1 VAEELVSYI
10 DFDLYLRSTTVN
22 DAPLKR
28 EALDAAHTAT
38 WNALGRRVVPVTA
51 GAPGLT
57 ARVFR
62 PAPASRVLFL
72 DDFTELTSIVEN
84 GVTLVVNT
92 DFVLEPLN
100 SLSASGETVPYDRA
114 RRRSTNW
121 FTDDV
126 LPTVTVTARWGWVAV
141 PPQVVEMC
149 KLIGK
154 AYLEGRDFS
163 QGIVVLTE
171 TGAFGARETKL
182 VKQAIKDYR
191 SHKTWG
197 VA

>member
-1 VAEELVSYI
+1 VAEELVSYT

-38 WNALGRRVVPVTA
+38 WNALGRRVTVA
-51 GAPGLT
+51 GAAT

-62 PAPASRVLFL
+62 PACGSRVLFL
-72 DDFTELTSIVEN
+72 DDFTTLTSLVEN

-100 SLSASGETVPYDRA
+100 NLSASGETVPYDRA

-126 LPTVTVTARWGWVAV
+126 VATVTVTAAWGWAAV

-149 KLIGK
+149 KLVGK
-154 AYLEGRDFS
+154 AYIEGRDFAL
-163 QGIVVLTE
+163 GVVALTE
-171 TGAFGARETKL
+171 GGAFGARETKL
-182 VKQAIKDYR
+182 VKDAIKDYR

>member
-1 VAEELVSYI
+1 VAEELVTYAE
-10 DFDLYLRSTTVN
+10 FDLYAHSTTVT
-22 DAPLKR
+22 DAGIKR
-28 EALDAAHTAT
+28 DCLDAAHRAT
-38 WNALGRRVVPVTA
+38 WNALGRSVTIA
-51 GAPGLT
+51 TPLTPT

-62 PAPASRVLFL
+62 PAPASRVLWL
-72 DDFTELTSIVEN
+72 DDFTVLTSIVEN
-84 GVTLVVNT
+84 GVTLAVNT

-100 SLSASGETVPYDRA
+100 NLSPSGETVPYDKA

-126 LPTVTVTARWGWVAV
+126 LATVTVTAAWGWLAI

-149 KLIGK
+149 KLVGK

-163 QGIVVLTE
+163 QGIVALTE

-182 VKQAIKDYR
+182 VKDAIKDYR